1 MKDNEI
7 TLVKENSENIT
18 TDRNTINK
26 ELESLRKL
34 SISEI
39 DNYGGSIQERIS
51 TNSDNILEKVQINE
65 LGDTQDGIR
74 RSLEDLQDISTKQ
87 NKNLPILGTALKRFK
102 TFKGGYDKIQTR
114 IDEIT
119 STLENQQDKI
129 SLYID
134 YMLEQNESL
143 DSSVKDL
150 KIKEDSLYTY
160 AEELQDGKESDQ
172 IRLQAVSNRLHLLS
186 GTRVNA
192 EQAQIETL
200 MIVKQQQES
209 KYQLQK
215 VVQNVVPILKM
226 QAVNAVGNRVNKET
240 LELMKKT
247 REVTGKIIEKNAQEI
262 KNMAVALQDNQTK
275 GAVDDTKLL
284 NAQKTLTEALE
295 QVTRASQLEAE
306 ANLRITNELREQSSR
321 NREFINNLKITNS
334 DVNEVR
340 TRVKW

>member
-1 MKDNEI
+1 MNNNDI
-7 TLVKENSENIT
+7 TLTKPVDTTIDTDITVT
-18 TDRNTINK
+18 TDIDTINN
-26 ELESLRKL
+26 ELDSLRKL
-34 SISEI
+34 SVSEI

-65 LGDTQDGIR
+65 LGNSQDGIR

-87 NKNLPILGTALKRFK
+87 NKNLPILGNAIKKFK
-102 TFKGGYDKIQTR
+102 TFSGGYDKIQTR

-119 STLENQQDKI
+119 STLEKQQEKI
-129 SLYID
+129 STYID
-134 YMLEQNESL
+134 YMLEQNDSL

-150 KIKEDSLYTY
+150 KVKEDSLYTY
-160 AEELQDGKESDQ
+160 ANELKDGNDSDQ
-172 IRLQAVSNRLHLLS
+172 IRLQAVSNRLHLLT

-275 GAVDDTKLL
+275 GAIDDAKLI
-284 NAQKTLTEALE
+284 NAQRTLTEALD
-295 QVTRASQLEAE
+295 QVTKASQIEAE
-306 ANLRITNELREQSSR
+306 M
-321 NREFINNLKITNS
+321 NLKITEDLRKQAIQNRGFIDS
-334 DVNEVR
+334 LKLTN
-340 TRVKW
+340 